1 MESAKNTLFENPS
14 VDLNLL
20 PSTEDIVYNKLAIG
34 YLWVM
39 ILRSNA
45 FFIILS
51 VVAGIITFVNN
62 DFEIKIWLYIV
73 GGWFLF
79 WILFNV
85 MIPFKYNKKG
95 YAVRELD
102 ITYKSG
108 LWWRKKIIIPFNR
121 IQHCEVQQ
129 GPFSKIF
136 GLRSL
141 TVYTAGGGNSDLRVA
156 GIPEQQAE
164 DLKEFVLS
172 KITTENERNQ

>member
-1 MESAKNTLFENPS
+1 MESTENTLFENPA
-14 VDLNLL
+14 VDINTL
-20 PSTEDIVYNKLAIG
+20 PSTSELIFNKLAIG

-39 ILRSNA
+39 VLRSNA
-45 FFIILS
+45 FFIFLS
-51 VVAGIITFVNN
+51 VGAGIITFVNN
-62 DFEIKIWLYIV
+62 DFELSIWLYGIS
-73 GGWFLF
+73 GWVVL
-79 WILFNV
+79 WVLINI
-85 MIPFKYNKKG
+85 MIPFKYHKKG

-102 ITYKSG
+102 IIYKSG

-141 TVYTAGGGNSDLRVA
+141 TVYTAGGGNSDLSVA
-156 GIPEQQAE
+156 GLPEQQAE

-172 KITTENERNQ
+172 KITAENERIK

>member
-1 MESAKNTLFENPS
+1 MESAENTLFENPS
-14 VDLNLL
+14 VDINSL
-20 PSTEDIVYNKLAIG
+20 PSTEEVTFNKLAIG

-45 FFIILS
+45 FFIFIS
-51 VVAGIITFVNN
+51 VIAGIFTFVNN
-62 DFEIKIWLYIV
+62 DFEIDLWLYIV
-73 GGWFLF
+73 GSWFLF
-79 WILFNV
+79 WILINV

-102 ITYKSG
+102 IIYKSG

-172 KITTENERNQ
+172 KITAENERNQ